1 VLDEQQDI
9 ADRTRLS
16 SLNQILLQA
25 KSGSVIE
32 TAEVNSRDHDGTTI
46 HGFYDSSTG

>member
-9 ADRTRLS
+9 ADRTALS

-25 KSGSVIE
+25 KSGSVIDR
-32 TAEVNSRDHDGTTI
+32 AEVNSRNHDGSTI
-46 HGFYDSSTG
+46 YGFYDSST